1 MLNITTRE
9 ATINDLD
16 ILLKIEMTCFVSPW
30 NEEQLLYELNENPV
44 SNFFIAEVNGQVVG
58 FYDYW
63 VTFDSATIS
72 QIAVLPEY
80 RRKGIGSFL
89 LQEIIDD
96 CSAKRVMNITLEVR
110 KDNINAQKLYKKL
123 GFKEI
128 LIKTAYYSNG
138 DDAIYMMR
146 KGEFH

>member
-1 MLNITTRE
+1 MEYISTRP

-16 ILLKIEMTCFVSPW
+16 TLLMMEEKCFISPW
-30 NEEQLLYELNENPV
+30 DKGMILYELNENPV
-44 SNFFIAEVNGQVVG
+44 SNLFVAELNNQIVG

-80 RRKGIGSFL
+80 RRKGIGEMML
-89 LQEIIDD
+89 KEIVDD
-96 CSAKRVMNITLEVR
+96 CYAKRVLTITLEVR
-110 KDNINAQKLYKKL
+110 QNNVAAQNLYKKL

-128 LIKTAYYSNG
+128 LVKKAYYSNG
-138 DDAIYMMR
+138 DDAVYMIR
-146 KGEFH
+146 KGEFK